1 MFVTSYS
8 PYSSLLF
15 LSLSLSLLRSSPSFT
30 DSLYPKFP
38 HFPLLSTHIVSPIHF
53 SFFSPLRF
61 SSLLHLS
68 LNQVPNSE
76 SVQGGPMYTVNMDGI
91 IRTLRHRTLH
101 SIAVDRFG
109 NLSARIV
116 ELLQRKK
123 WEHTFD
129 IFEDII
135 SQSVSCNDRWLSYS
149 TFFSFLYSW
158 LWSIPLI
165 SRFLEQQ
172 NIADLAII
180 PAREA
185 RERLYK
191 LFKYVCY
198 AMCLLILR

>member
-1 MFVTSYS
+1 MQRRRYDTISNDDSFYFLITDTIAFFVYFSHLSFILPHLIILSRMFVTSYS

-101 SIAVDRFG
+101 SIAVNRFG

-123 WEHTFD
+123 
-129 IFEDII
+129 
-135 SQSVSCNDRWLSYS
+135 
-149 TFFSFLYSW
+149 
-158 LWSIPLI
+158 
-165 SRFLEQQ
+165 
-172 NIADLAII
+172 
-180 PAREA
+180 
-185 RERLYK
+185 
-191 LFKYVCY
+191 
-198 AMCLLILR
+198 